1 MSTIVHQHDKRIDVT
16 YAYEST
22 SYWDKEKK
30 QSRAKRKLIG
40 IVDPETGEIK
50 PTTKKKRG
58 SAKPTEIPSQIG
70 SAEAEA
76 ETPWL
81 YARRTFY
88 GATYLLDKIG
98 EKTGLADDLQVCFP
112 DTYNLNSELT

>member
-1 MSTIVHQHDKRIDVT
+1 MSTIVWQHDKRIGVT

-30 QSRAKRKLIG
+30 QSRSKRKLIG
-40 IVDPETGEIK
+40 VVDLETGEIK
-50 PTTKKKRG
+50 PTTKKKRDP
-58 SAKPTEIPSQIG
+58 AKP
-70 SAEAEA
+70 AEALKLDEA
-76 ETPWL
+76 AAPPEQAPWL

-98 EKTGLADDLQVCFP
+98 GRDRGGRRPKSLFP
-112 DTYNLNSELT
+112 